1 MGKIVITGVN
11 GLIGSELKRRFIDK
25 GYYVIGIDRTE
36 SKEKKGNDEHGKYK
50 YAKLDITDK
59 DKVGQFFSDLSFDYL
74 IHCAALVHKNSPD
87 LSFDNFMRIN
97 FEGTKNTFDSV
108 VESKSNSGFGGAVF
122 FSTIEVYGGE
132 GREEVI
138 SEGDECKPITFYG
151 KSKLAAE
158 KYLMKLNKEYK
169 LPIII
174 LRLTP
179 VYSKDFL
186 RNVRRRVLVAAEKLF
201 YKVGDGEQRI
211 SLCSRENVMD
221 VVEACI
227 EGGVPFSEGEV
238 FNIADNR
245 VYSFNNLLNYFREL
259 VGGNRITVKVPKC
272 IVYLGVKLLSLIFSG
287 RKERLLSIYYKLTK
301 DNVYSIEKAKKLF
314 KYNPKWNFE
323 NTILKDG
330 KIGEDDK
337 KDI

>member
-1 MGKIVITGVN
+1 MKRILITGVN
-11 GLIGSELKRRFIDK
+11 GIIGSELRRRFVDK
-25 GYYVIGIDRTE
+25 GYYVIGVDRTGP
-36 SKEKKGNDEHGKYK
+36 KEKEGNGERGQFEYV
-50 YAKLDITDK
+50 KLDITDK
-59 DKVGQFFSDLSFDYL
+59 DKVGQFLLDLSFDYL

-97 FEGTKNTFDSV
+97 FEGTKNIFDSV
-108 VESKSNSGFGGAVF
+108 MENRSNSGFGGAIF

-132 GREEVI
+132 GRDGVI

-158 KYLMKLNKEYK
+158 KYLGELNKENK
-169 LPIII
+169 LPITI

-186 RNVRRRVLVAAEKLF
+186 RNVKRRVLIGGDKFF
-201 YKVGDGEQRI
+201 YRVGDGEQKI
-211 SLCSRENVMD
+211 SLCSRDNVID

-227 EGGVPFSEGEV
+227 EGGVPFGEV
-238 FNIADNR
+238 FNIADDK
-245 VYSFNNLLNYFREL
+245 VYSFNDLSNYFREL
-259 VGGNRITVKVPKC
+259 VSGNRITVKIPKC
-272 IVYLGVKLLSLIFSG
+272 IVYLGVKLLSLVFQG

-323 NTILKDG
+323 NTILKDR
-330 KIGEDDK
+330 KILEDDK
-337 KDI
+337 KNI

>member
-1 MGKIVITGVN
+1 MKKIVITGVN
-11 GLIGSELKRRFIDK
+11 GIIGSELRRRFIDK
-25 GYYVIGIDRTE
+25 GYYVIGVDRTE
-36 SKEKKGNDEHGKYK
+36 PKEKEGNGDEHGKFK

-59 DKVGQFFSDLSFDYL
+59 DKVSQFFSKLRFDYL
-74 IHCAALVHKNSPD
+74 LHCAALVHKNSPD
-87 LSFDNFMRIN
+87 LSFDNFMKIN
-97 FEGTKNTFDSV
+97 FEGTKNIFDSV
-108 VESKSNSGFGGAVF
+108 VANKSNSGVGGAIF

-132 GREEVI
+132 GRDEVI

-158 KYLMKLNKEYK
+158 KYLVELNKEYK

-174 LRLTP
+174 LRLAP

-186 RNVRRRVLVAAEKLF
+186 RNVKRRVLVAAGKFF
-201 YKVGDGEQRI
+201 YRVGNGEQKI
-211 SLCSRENVMD
+211 SLCSRNNVID

-227 EGGVPFSEGEV
+227 EGEVPFGEV
-238 FNIADNR
+238 FNIADDK
-245 VYSFNNLLNYFREL
+245 VYSFNDLLNYFREL
-259 VGGNRITVKVPKC
+259 VGGNRMTVKIPKC

-301 DNVYSIEKAKKLF
+301 DNIYSIEKAKKLF

>member
-1 MGKIVITGVN
+1 MKRIVITGVN
-11 GLIGSELKRRFIDK
+11 GIIGSELKKRFIEK

-36 SKEKKGNDEHGKYK
+36 PKREEDSGQFE

-59 DKVGQFFSDLSFDYL
+59 DKVGQFFSELRFDYL

-87 LSFDNFMRIN
+87 LSFGNFMKIN
-97 FEGTKNTFDSV
+97 FDGTKNIFDSV
-108 VESKSNSGFGGAVF
+108 MGNKSNSGFGGAVF

-132 GREEVI
+132 GRDGVV

-158 KYLMKLNKEYK
+158 KYLGELNKENK
-169 LPIII
+169 LPITI

-186 RNVRRRVLVAAEKLF
+186 RNVKRRVLIVAEKFF
-201 YKVGDGEQRI
+201 YRVGNGEQKI
-211 SLCSRENVMD
+211 SLCSRDNVID

-227 EGGVPFSEGEV
+227 EGGVPFGEV
-238 FNIADNR
+238 FNIADDK
-245 VYSFNNLLNYFREL
+245 VYSFNDLSNYFREL
-259 VGGNRITVKVPKC
+259 VSGNRITVKIPKC

-323 NTILKDG
+323 NTILKDR
-330 KIGEDDK
+330 KILEDDK
-337 KDI
+337 KSI

>member
-1 MGKIVITGVN
+1 MKRIVITGVN
-11 GLIGSELKRRFIDK
+11 GIIGSELKRRFIDK

-36 SKEKKGNDEHGKYK
+36 PRREDSGSKFEYIKIDV
-50 YAKLDITDK
+50 TDQ

-74 IHCAALVHKNSPD
+74 IHSAALVHKNSPD
-87 LSFDNFMRIN
+87 LSFNNFMKIN
-97 FEGTKNTFDSV
+97 YEGTKNIFDSV
-108 VESKSNSGFGGAVF
+108 TENKSNSGFRGAVF

-132 GREEVI
+132 GRDGVI
-138 SEGDECKPITFYG
+138 SEDDECRPITFYG

-158 KYLMKLNKEYK
+158 EYLSKLNKEYK
-169 LPIII
+169 LPITI

-186 RNVRRRVLVAAEKLF
+186 RNVKRRVLIGGDKFF
-201 YKVGDGEQRI
+201 YRVGNGEQRI
-211 SLCSRENVMD
+211 SLCSRDNVID

-227 EGGVPFSEGEV
+227 EGEVPFSEGEV
-238 FNIADNR
+238 FNIADDE
-245 VYSFNNLLNYFREL
+245 VYSFNALWNYFRGL
-259 VGGNRITVKVPKC
+259 VGDRIAIKIPKC
-272 IVYLGVKLLSLIFSG
+272 AVHLGVKLLSLIFPG

-323 NTILKDG
+323 NTILKDR
-330 KIGEDDK
+330 KMVEVDK
-337 KDI
+337 KSI

>member
-1 MGKIVITGVN
+1 MKRIVITGVN
-11 GLIGSELKRRFIDK
+11 GIIGSELKKRFIEK

-36 SKEKKGNDEHGKYK
+36 PKREEDSGQFE

-59 DKVGQFFSDLSFDYL
+59 DKVGQFFSELRFDYL

-87 LSFDNFMRIN
+87 LSFGNFMKIN
-97 FEGTKNTFDSV
+97 FDGTKNIFDSV
-108 VESKSNSGFGGAVF
+108 VENKSNSGFGGAVF

-132 GREEVI
+132 GRDGVV

-158 KYLMKLNKEYK
+158 KYLGELNKENK
-169 LPIII
+169 LPITI

-186 RNVRRRVLVAAEKLF
+186 RNVKRRVSIVAEKFF
-201 YKVGDGEQRI
+201 YRVGNGEQKI
-211 SLCSRENVMD
+211 SLCSRDNVID

-227 EGGVPFSEGEV
+227 EGGVPFGEV
-238 FNIADNR
+238 FNIADDK
-245 VYSFNNLLNYFREL
+245 VYSFNDLSNYFREL
-259 VGGNRITVKVPKC
+259 VSGNRITVKIPKC
-272 IVYLGVKLLSLIFSG
+272 IVYLGVKLLSLVFQG

-323 NTILKDG
+323 NTILKDR
-330 KIGEDDK
+330 KIVEDDK
-337 KDI
+337 KNI

>member
-1 MGKIVITGVN
+1 MEKIVITGVN
-11 GLIGSELKRRFIDK
+11 GIIGSELRRRFIDR
-25 GYYVIGIDRTE
+25 GYYVVGIDMTE
-36 SKEKKGNDEHGKYK
+36 PKEKEENSGRGQFEYV
-50 YAKLDITDK
+50 KLDITDQ

-87 LSFDNFMRIN
+87 LSFNNFMKIN
-97 FEGTKNTFDSV
+97 YEGTKNIFDSV
-108 VESKSNSGFGGAVF
+108 VGNKDNAGFGGAIF

-132 GREEVI
+132 GRDGVI
-138 SEGDECKPITFYG
+138 SERDECKPITFYG

-158 KYLMKLNKEYK
+158 KYLVKLNKEYK
-169 LPIII
+169 LPVTI

-179 VYSKDFL
+179 VYSGDFL
-186 RNVRRRVLVAAEKLF
+186 RNVKRRVLIGGDKLF
-201 YKVGDGEQRI
+201 YRVGDGEQRI
-211 SLCSRENVMD
+211 SLCSRNNVID

-227 EGGVPFSEGEV
+227 EGGVPFGEV
-238 FNIADNR
+238 FNITDDG

-259 VGGNRITVKVPKC
+259 VGGNRITVKIPKC

-301 DNVYSIEKAKKLF
+301 DNIYSIEKAKRYF

-330 KIGEDDK
+330 KILEDDK
-337 KDI
+337 KSI

>member
-1 MGKIVITGVN
+1 MKRIVITGVN
-11 GLIGSELKRRFIDK
+11 GIIGSELCRRFIDK

-36 SKEKKGNDEHGKYK
+36 PRREDGGQFKHIKHI
-50 YAKLDITDK
+50 KLDITDQ

-87 LSFDNFMRIN
+87 LSFDNFMKIN
-97 FEGTKNTFDSV
+97 FEGTKNIFDSV
-108 VESKSNSGFGGAVF
+108 ARNKSNSGFRGAVF

-132 GREEVI
+132 GRDGVI
-138 SEGDECKPITFYG
+138 SEGDECRLITFYG

-158 KYLMKLNKEYK
+158 RYLLKLNKECK
-169 LPIII
+169 LPLII
-174 LRLTP
+174 LRLAP

-186 RNVRRRVLVAAEKLF
+186 RNVKRRVLIGGDKFF
-201 YKVGDGEQRI
+201 YGVGDGEQKI
-211 SLCSRENVMD
+211 SLCSRNNVID

-227 EGGVPFSEGEV
+227 EGKVPIGEV
-238 FNIADNR
+238 FNIADDK
-245 VYSFNNLLNYFREL
+245 VYSLNDLSNYFREL
-259 VGGNRITVKVPKC
+259 VGENRITVKIPKC

-301 DNVYSIEKAKKLF
+301 DNIYSIEKARKLF

-323 NTILKDG
+323 NTVLKDRKILK
-330 KIGEDDK
+330 
-337 KDI
+337 

>member
-1 MGKIVITGVN
+1 MKKIVITGVN
-11 GLIGSELKRRFIDK
+11 GIIGSELSRRFIDK

-36 SKEKKGNDEHGKYK
+36 PKWGEEDIGQFKYV
-50 YAKLDITDK
+50 KLDITDK
-59 DKVGQFFSDLSFDYL
+59 DKVEQFFSDLSFDYL

-87 LSFDNFMRIN
+87 LSFDNFMKIN
-97 FEGTKNTFDSV
+97 FEGTKNIFDSIMGN
-108 VESKSNSGFGGAVF
+108 KSNSGFGGAIF

-132 GREEVI
+132 GRDEVI
-138 SEGDECKPITFYG
+138 SEADECQPITFYG
-151 KSKLAAE
+151 KSKLVAE
-158 KYLMKLNKEYK
+158 KYLVKLNKEYK

-186 RNVRRRVLVAAEKLF
+186 RNVKRRVLIGGDKFF
-201 YKVGDGEQRI
+201 YRVGDGEQRI
-211 SLCSRENVMD
+211 SLCSRNNVID

-227 EGGVPFSEGEV
+227 EGGVPFNEGEV
-238 FNIADNR
+238 FNIADDK
-245 VYSFNNLLNYFREL
+245 VYSFNDLSNYFREL
-259 VGGNRITVKVPKC
+259 VGGNRITFKIPKC

-330 KIGEDDK
+330 KIVEDDK
-337 KDI
+337 KSI